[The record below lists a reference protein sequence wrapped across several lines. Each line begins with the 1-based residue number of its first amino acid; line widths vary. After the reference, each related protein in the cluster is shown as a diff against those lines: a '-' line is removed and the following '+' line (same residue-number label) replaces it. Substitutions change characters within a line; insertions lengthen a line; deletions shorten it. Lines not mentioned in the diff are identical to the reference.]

1 MHRNLFIIKKSLTFF
16 TCHMD
21 RICVKV
27 NYLYFILNCMFPLK
41 CLQLPLSSFFNVT
54 YTSRGLARPFSSTP
68 SLSFPTSF
76 QQEALMGDSDGDME
90 NNPSSLNLLLLLI
103 LLLLLLI
110 KRGRKMLLLLKSPP
124 LPTHTHTHTHTPL
137 ETFPQECFFIGGL
150 HQNVCF
156 S

>member
-16 TCHMD
+16 TRHMD

-27 NYLYFILNCMFPLK
+27 NYLYFILKCMFPLK
-41 CLQLPLSSFFNVT
+41 CLQLPVSSFLNVT

-103 LLLLLLI
+103 LLLLLLLI

-124 LPTHTHTHTHTPL
+124 LPTHKHTRTHTPL
-137 ETFPQECFFIGGL
+137 ETFPQECFFIDGL
-150 HQNVCF
+150 H
-156 S
+156 